1 MNEKR
6 MKKLGTWN
14 LVALILASIGAVF
27 SLVGLPGV
35 LFPNKATYVEMGGEE
50 LYNQVNSWVYKVP
63 SVIGVIVS
71 IVFAA
76 LFFVAYKQI
85 KAGKLPNKLIY
96 FLNIG
101 YFVLSLIL
109 QQFVFHTV
117 STASLSSINDSEM
130 SGIVSEVVA
139 VASVVGIVFATLLHL
154 PQVMCL
160 IQIFK
165 LEGSTQENQN

>member
-14 LVALILASIGAVF
+14 LVALILTSIGAVF
-27 SLVGLPGV
+27 SLVSLPGV
-35 LFPNKATYVEMGGEE
+35 LFPNKATFVEMGGEE
-50 LYNQVNSWVYKVP
+50 LYNQVNSWTYKVP
-63 SVIGVIVS
+63 SVIGVVVS

-76 LFFVAYKQI
+76 LFFIAYKQI
-85 KAGKLPNKLIY
+85 KDGKLPNKLIY

-117 STASLSSINDSEM
+117 STASLTSINDSEM
-130 SGIVSEVVA
+130 AGVVSSVVA
-139 VASVVGIVFATLLHL
+139 IASVVGIVFAALLHL

-165 LEGSTQENQN
+165 LEDSTQEN